1 MTRTLSEAE
10 SKALLSPFGIPF
22 LPEANV
28 ATSDDALLA
37 GTAIG
42 FPLVA
47 KLCGDNIAHKTER
60 GLVRLMIQTRPDLQ
74 AAVEDLFSKA
84 TADDGEVT
92 VLIAPMVQ
100 ATRELIAGITVDEQ
114 FGQTVVLGIGGIFTE
129 VIADVAIRLVPI
141 TEIDAE
147 EMIAELR
154 TQSFLNAFRGEPE
167 VDRRALV
174 KILMALSEFASSSPN
189 VISVDLNP
197 LMIVDGAPI
206 AVDALVEL
214 GDVATSGAQ

>member
-10 SKALLSPFGIPF
+10 SKAALSPFGIPF

-28 ATSDDALLA
+28 TNSDEALLA
-37 GTAIG
+37 GGELG

-60 GLVRLMIQTRPDLQ
+60 GLVRLKIQTGPELQ
-74 AAVEDLFSKA
+74 SAVDELLEQA
-84 TADDGEVT
+84 TEADGQVS

-100 ATRELIAGITVDEQ
+100 ATRELIAGIAIDDQ
-114 FGQTVVLGIGGIFTE
+114 FGPTVVLGIGGIFTE
-129 VIADVAIRLVPI
+129 VIADIAIRLVPI
-141 TEIDAE
+141 SEIDAE

-154 TQSFLNAFRGEPE
+154 TQSFLGAFRGEPE
-167 VDRRALV
+167 VDRRTLV
-174 KILMALSEFASSSPN
+174 RILMALSEFATSCSN
-189 VISVDLNP
+189 LIAVDLNP
-197 LMIVDGAPI
+197 LMIVDGSPV

-214 GDVATSGAQ
+214 GDDSVRTAL

>member
-42 FPLVA
+42 FPVVA

-60 GLVRLMIQTRPDLQ
+60 GLVRLMIQTGPDLQ
-74 AAVEDLFSKA
+74 AAVEDLLSQA

-100 ATRELIAGITVDEQ
+100 ETRELIAGITVDKQ

-214 GDVATSGAQ
+214 DDVAASGAQ

>member
-60 GLVRLMIQTRPDLQ
+60 GLVRLMIQTGPDLQ
-74 AAVEDLFSKA
+74 AAVEDLLSKA

-100 ATRELIAGITVDEQ
+100 ATRELIAGITFDEQ
-114 FGQTVVLGIGGIFTE
+114 FGQTVMLGIGGIFTE

-147 EMIAELR
+147 DMIAELQ

-167 VDRRALV
+167 VDRRVLV

-214 GDVATSGAQ
+214 DDVATSGAQ

>member
-47 KLCGDNIAHKTER
+47 KLCGDNIAHKSER
-60 GLVRLMIQTRPDLQ
+60 GLVRLMIQTGPDLQ
-74 AAVEDLFSKA
+74 AAVGDLLSKA

-92 VLIAPMVQ
+92 VLIAPMVH

-147 EMIAELR
+147 EMIAELQ

-174 KILMALSEFASSSPN
+174 KILMALSEFAASSPN

-214 GDVATSGAQ
+214 DDVATSGAQ